1 MSRDHVDLVRRTY
14 GLINSLGR
22 AAGFVDPEVLAPDLW
37 ERFGGPHERHR
48 ALHRSPVLV
57 RA

>member
-1 MSRDHVDLVRRTY
+1 VSRDHVDLLRRYY

-22 AAGFVDPEVLAPDLW
+22 AAGFVDPEELAPDLW